1 MPNRILIVEDEEIL
15 RESLLEF
22 VREEGEDAI
31 AVDCLAAARRMLARQ
46 TFDVVILDLKLPDG
60 SGLDLLQSMQGEESP
75 LVIVMTAF
83 PEVQTAVRAL
93 KLGAYDYINK
103 PFDLEEMHL
112 TVRRALETRELREQ
126 VTSFRQTQKQRLHR
140 SLNRLVGDSPAMERL
155 RREIALVAESDSTT
169 ALILGES
176 GTGKELVAEAIH
188 FQSARRDG
196 PLLKVNCA
204 AIPGNLLESELFG
217 HEKGAFTG
225 AAATRKGLFELA
237 HRGTLFLDEVGEMEA
252 ALQAKLLRV
261 LEDRTLT
268 RVGGGR
274 PITVDVRVVA
284 ATNRDLPERIRN
296 GQFREDLYYR
306 LNVFPLAIP
315 PLRERPEDILPLADL
330 FLVEFLARIPG
341 RRCHFTPA
349 ALKALTSHSWPGN
362 ARELRNV
369 IERTVLLHSGGEIS
383 PTDLG
388 LQVSTLSPSPDDQ
401 PVVTLAE
408 LEREHILRVYRQ
420 TGGNKTR
427 TADLL
432 GINRLTLRRKLK
444 EYGMEIN
451 LDGPAG
457 RPRSLADDR

>member
-1 MPNRILIVEDEEIL
+1 MPNRILIVEDEVIL

-22 VREEGEDAI
+22 LRDEGEE
-31 AVDCLAAARRMLARQ
+31 AVAADTLAAARRMLARQ

-60 SGLDLLQSMQGEESP
+60 SGLELLQAMQGEESP
-75 LVIVMTAF
+75 PVIVMTAF

-140 SLNRLVGDSPAMERL
+140 SLNRLVGESPAMERL
-155 RREIALVAESDSTT
+155 RREIALVAESDATT
-169 ALILGES
+169 TLILGES

-237 HRGTLFLDEVGEMEA
+237 HRGTLFLDEIGEMEA

-268 RVGGGR
+268 RVGGSR

-306 LNVFPLAIP
+306 LNVFPLPIP
-315 PLRERPEDILPLADL
+315 PLRERPEDILPLAEL
-330 FLVEFLARIPG
+330 FIREFLARAPG
-341 RRCHFTPA
+341 KSCRLA
-349 ALKALTSHSWPGN
+349 ADAEKALLAYPWPGN
-362 ARELRNV
+362 VRELRNLM
-369 IERTVLLHSGGEIS
+369 ERTVLLHPGGEIGAK
-383 PTDLG
+383 DLA
-388 LQVSTLSPSPDDQ
+388 LQALEASSAGTEGRIPS
-401 PVVTLAE
+401 LAE
-408 LEREHILRVYRQ
+408 MERDYILRVYRQ
-420 TGGNKTR
+420 SDGNKTQ

-444 EYGMEIN
+444 EYDVE
-451 LDGPAG
+451 
-457 RPRSLADDR
+457 